1 MHDTT
6 KLPKTKWIGEKTMND
21 QTNQQEN
28 QENVPDTTQGYSD
41 PVIIKAVENYIRE
54 RLQRLNRIEKEKFCE
69 PGDSIVT
76 SLADIEEIPVSW
88 FWSGR
93 IPYGKLT
100 IVDGDPGV
108 GKSMFM
114 CHIAALASVGKPLP
128 GESEERKP
136 NQILFLSE
144 DAPEDTI
151 KPRIRVMGGD
161 MQRVRVYR
169 GVWQEQG
176 SIRQ

>member
-1 MHDTT
+1 MS
-6 KLPKTKWIGEKTMND
+6 D
-21 QTNQQEN
+21 QENQQEN
-28 QENVPDTTQGYSD
+28 QGKVPDTMLSHSD
-41 PVIIKAVENYIRE
+41 PAIIEAARSYIMD
-54 RLQRLNRIEKEKFCE
+54 RLERLNRIERERHGV
-69 PGDSIVT
+69 PGESIVT
-76 SLADIEEIPVSW
+76 SLADIEEMPVRW

-114 CHIAALASVGKPLP
+114 CHIAALASIGKPLP
-128 GESEERKP
+128 GESEQREP

-144 DAPEDTI
+144 DPPEDTI

-161 MQRVRVYR
+161 MQRVMVHR
-169 GVWQEQG
+169 GVLVKQG
-176 SIRQ
+176 CISK